1 MKNILKAMLV
11 TFVLI
16 AAAVGFNALLSIIP
30 AWLKAII
37 GIMLVAYV
45 GISVYKMIDKE
56 EKK

>member
-1 MKNILKAMLV
+1 MKKIIKAVLI

-16 AAAVGFNALLSIIP
+16 AVAVVFNALLSIIP
-30 AWLKAII
+30 AWLKIII

-45 GISVYKMIDKE
+45 AISVYKMIDKE

>member
-1 MKNILKAMLV
+1 MKNILKAILI

-16 AAAVGFNALLSIIP
+16 AVAVVFNALLSIIP
-30 AWLKAII
+30 AWLKIII

-45 GISVYKMIDKE
+45 HISVYKMIDKE